1 MCLLPPQDTHTH
13 PQYLF
18 QQVPFLFHR
27 YPLSPFHVTGVMEF
41 GGTGSYPTPSQGI
54 TLIQSPTQQSG
65 LTLIQTP
72 PTQPQG
78 LTIIPTPNQ
87 VGGLSLVQTP
97 TQQSPLD
104 QQVIS
109 QDFSFNTIQEQQP
122 DHQQGGSEY
131 LTR

>member
-1 MCLLPPQDTHTH
+1 
-13 PQYLF
+13 
-18 QQVPFLFHR
+18 
-27 YPLSPFHVTGVMEF
+27 MEF
-41 GGTGSYPTPSQGI
+41 GSSRPYPNPTPSQGV

-65 LTLIQTP
+65 LTLIQSP

-104 QQVIS
+104 PQQVIS

-122 DHQQGGSEY
+122 DPQQGSECVP
-131 LTR
+131 